1 MDSNAPVLELT
12 SNELADGRDFDQCGN
27 AGGEAVLSARA
38 KLEER
43 FRRAFTERVRPES
56 AQSCDRVV

>member
-1 MDSNAPVLELT
+1 MDSNAPVLELR
-12 SNELADGRDFDQCGN
+12 SNELADGRDFDRSDR
-27 AGGEAVLSARA
+27 ADGEAVQTARA

-43 FRRAFTERVRPES
+43 FRRAFTERARADG